1 MFSAPSKW
9 MTSNIIGRIEPQKPE
24 DPAFCGAKTGG
35 LMLAFRKEISCFAFV
50 VASAWSAPLLAQD
63 AAADTSADN
72 SEIIVTAQQ
81 ARKQVESGG
90 SLGVLG
96 NKDALSTPFNLSSY
110 TAQLILDQQSETIGD
125 VLENDPAVRTTYGSG
140 NQSEL
145 FVIRGFALNGDDVAI
160 DGLYGITPRQLVSP
174 ELYDSVQVLNGA
186 SAFLFGAAPGGSIGG
201 AINLIP
207 KRATKT
213 LFRATASY
221 IGDSIVGG
229 NFDVGT
235 RLGEDKAVGVRLV
248 GVLREGDSSID
259 HEQRKVRAGGLD
271 LDFSRGAGRI
281 YVDLGYEFQ
290 RADWTRPIVRLSP
303 GIAVPKPPR
312 ARANYGQPWAF
323 TRLRDIYGLA
333 KAELDI
339 AEDWMIY
346 AAAGFRDG
354 REDGEYS
361 TVTVTNAATGAGT
374 GSRLFVPRADS
385 NQSGMAGI
393 RGKLETGPITHE
405 VNGGGSVTFMENRNS
420 FTFGLF
426 DPSVRASATAFFTNL
441 YNTPIVAKP
450 TNSTLPSS
458 GGNLTQLPRVATSEL
473 MSVYASDTLGVM
485 DGKVQLTLG
494 ARSQHMVIDAWNR
507 GTGARTTRYDE
518 DATTPIV
525 GLIVRPTENL
535 SFYANRIEG
544 LQQGP
549 TAPLNANTTN
559 AGEVFAP
566 FKSTQYEA
574 GAKIAIR
581 GLTGTIAA
589 YQTKQPSAFLRPVA
603 GSATLVTF
611 VVEGEQRNRG
621 LELTLNGEPTK
632 WLRFIGGLSINDA
645 KLTRKLNWIN
655 DGNKAIGVPDYQV
668 NLGVEYVPS
677 FLKNAT
683 LTARLVRTGKQYLD
697 LANTQAVPTWTR
709 FDAGIRYV
717 AVIDDHPVTFR
728 VSVENLAN
736 KSYWYSGFGGYLL
749 LGTPRTA
756 KASVTFEY

>member
-1 MFSAPSKW
+1 MS
-9 MTSNIIGRIEPQKPE
+9 
-24 DPAFCGAKTGG
+24 
-35 LMLAFRKEISCFAFV
+35 LVFRKEISLFALV
-50 VASAWSAPLLAQD
+50 VATTWSAPLLAQD
-63 AAADTSADN
+63 SADSATDN
-72 SEIIVTAQQ
+72 TEIIVTAQQ

-145 FVIRGFALNGDDVAI
+145 FVVRGFALAGDDVSI

-201 AINLIP
+201 AVNLIP
-207 KRATKT
+207 KRATRT

-221 IGDSIVGG
+221 IGDSIFGG

-235 RLGEDKAVGVRLV
+235 RLGEDKAFGVRLV
-248 GVLREGDSSID
+248 GVYRQGDSSID
-259 HEQRKVRAGGLD
+259 NEQRKVRAGGLD
-271 LDFSRGAGRI
+271 LDFSRGRGRL

-290 RADWTRPIVRLSP
+290 RADWSRPIVRMTP
-303 GIAVPKPPR
+303 GIAIPKPPR
-312 ARANYGQPWAF
+312 PAHNYGQPWAY

-333 KAELDI
+333 KAELDL

-354 REDGEYS
+354 REDGDYS
-361 TVTVTNAATGAGT
+361 TVTVTNASTGAGT

-385 NQSGMAGI
+385 NQSGMVGI
-393 RGKLETGPITHE
+393 RGKLDTGPITHE
-405 VNGGGSVTFMENRNS
+405 LNAGGSGVFMENRNS
-420 FTFGLF
+420 FTFGSF
-426 DPSVRASATAFFTNL
+426 PAPYRASATTFFTNL
-441 YNTPIVAKP
+441 YDTPIVPKP
-450 TNSTLPSS
+450 TDSTLPSA
-458 GGNLTQLPRVATSEL
+458 GGDLKHLPVLAKSDL
-473 MSVYASDTLGVM
+473 QSLYISDTLNAM

-494 ARSQHMVIDAWNR
+494 ARLQNMIIDGYNR
-507 GTGARTTRYDE
+507 GTGLRTTHYVE
-518 DATTPIV
+518 DATTPVI
-525 GLIVRPTENL
+525 GLIVRPTDNFSL
-535 SFYANRIEG
+535 YANRIEG

-549 TAPLNANTTN
+549 TAPINANTTN

-581 GLTGTIAA
+581 GLTGTLAIF
-589 YQTKQPSAFLRPVA
+589 QTKQPSAFNKPVP

-632 WLRFIGGLSINDA
+632 WLRVIGGLSVNDA
-645 KLTRKLNWIN
+645 KITKSLNGVN
-655 DGNKAIGVPDYQV
+655 DGHDAIGVPDYQV
-668 NLGVEYVPS
+668 NLGIEVVPS
-677 FLKNAT
+677 FLNHAT
-683 LTARLVRTGKQYLD
+683 LTARVVRTGKQYLD
-697 LANTQAVPTWTR
+697 LANTQVVPAWTR
-709 FDAGIRYV
+709 LDAGIRYV
-717 AVIDDHPVTFR
+717 AVMDDHPVTFR
-728 VSVENLAN
+728 VSAENLTNNA
-736 KSYWYSGFGGYLL
+736 YWYSGFGGYLYQ
-749 LGTPRTA
+749 GTPRTI